1 MFDRIMENS
10 MAIWMLV
17 SLAFPI
23 FLVGTLVKAVRHFR
37 KPRWEPEAEPMS
49 APAGARAHNR
59 IESEDWVP
67 SH

>member
-23 FLVGTLVKAVRHFR
+23 FLIGTLVKAVRHFR
-37 KPRWEPEAEPMS
+37 KPRWEPETEPFP
-49 APAGARAHNR
+49 APVAARSR
-59 IESEDWVP
+59 IEIDDWVP
-67 SH
+67 SR